1 MDPAISFAILPDLK
15 YSKLVMEM
23 ANQTGHETLIHVP
36 MEPISYPHNDPGPN
50 AIYVHLSENEI
61 RKRMEKFIADFPLCA
76 GMNNHMGSLVTSD
89 PKVMKIVL
97 DVVKEHNM
105 YFVDSKT
112 SQSSIAYSLAQ
123 KMMIPTTENKLFLD
137 TPNMDVVT
145 LKSKLRQLE
154 YLQKKYNSGTHALK
168 GINLKVE
175 QGEFLI
181 LLGLSGS
188 GKSTLLRCLNRLIEP
203 TSGEIIFFD
212 ADVTKANPN
221 NLRKIRRQIGMVF
234 QQFNL
239 IKNLSVLT
247 NVLTGKLGY
256 KSLISSIFIR
266 AEKEDVA
273 LAEANLKRVGLLEFK
288 DKKVKNLS
296 GGQQQRVA
304 IARALMQNPK
314 LILAD
319 EPVASLDPAT
329 ADSVMRYL
337 GELNKND
344 GISVICSLHFLSLA
358 RKYGKENQN

>member
-1 MDPAISFAILPDLK
+1 ML
-15 YSKLVMEM
+15 
-23 ANQTGHETLIHVP
+23 
-36 MEPISYPHNDPGPN
+36 
-50 AIYVHLSENEI
+50 EI
-61 RKRMEKFIADFPLCA
+61 KNL
-76 GMNNHMGSLVTSD
+76 H
-89 PKVMKIVL
+89 
-97 DVVKEHNM
+97 
-105 YFVDSKT
+105 
-112 SQSSIAYSLAQ
+112 
-123 KMMIPTTENKLFLD
+123 
-137 TPNMDVVT
+137 
-145 LKSKLRQLE
+145 
-154 YLQKKYNSGTHALK
+154 KKYHNGTHALK
-168 GINLKVE
+168 GVDLKVE

-203 TSGEIIFFD
+203 TSGEILFFD
-212 ADVTKANPN
+212 DDVAKANPT

-256 KSLISSIFIR
+256 KSLMSSIFIR

-273 LAEANLKRVGLLEFK
+273 LAEANLERVGLLDFK

-329 ADSVMRYL
+329 ADGVMRYL

-344 GISVICSLHFLSLA
+344 NITVICSLHFLSLA
-358 RKYGKENQN
+358 RKYGTRVVALKGGNIVFDGSPNEIDERKFKDIYGEDAEEVEIR